1 MQRYQ
6 NLSDL
11 GGREV
16 INLADGAR
24 LGFVQDAELD
34 LAEGRIRA
42 LVMPG
47 RPRWLGLFGR
57 TPDVYIPW
65 EAIRRV
71 GEDIIFISLERR
83 RMPALEKTVF
93 REEKIEEE

>member
-16 INLADGAR
+16 INLSDGAR

-34 LAEGRIRA
+34 LADGRVRA
-42 LVMPG
+42 LIIPG

-57 TPDVYIPW
+57 MPDFYLPW
-65 EAIRRV
+65 ESVRRI
-71 GEDIIFISLERR
+71 GEDIIFVSLERR
-83 RMPALEKTVF
+83 RLPAENAGIFMQKP
-93 REEKIEEE
+93 EI